1 MLEIGSLIEAD
12 TSSIYSDT
20 WPLVLPTPESIQA
33 TTGASFI
40 DTFRTEMFFKDGFF
54 YNSDGIRHVRHGEE
68 GNYTYEETTTIGT
81 VEGPVPDDVVGDMVK
96 QAVVHTVGST
106 SP

>member
-1 MLEIGSLIEAD
+1 MEIGSLIEAG

-20 WPLVLPTPESIQA
+20 GPLMLLTPANTQSTA
-33 TTGASFI
+33 GASFL
-40 DTFRTEMFFKDGFF
+40 DTFRTEMFFRDGFF

-68 GNYTYEETTTIGT
+68 GNYTYEEATTIGT
-81 VEGPVPDDVVGDMVK
+81 AEGPMPDDVVADMVE

>member
-1 MLEIGSLIEAD
+1 
-12 TSSIYSDT
+12 
-20 WPLVLPTPESIQA
+20 
-33 TTGASFI
+33 
-40 DTFRTEMFFKDGFF
+40 MFFRDDFF

-81 VEGPVPDDVVGDMVK
+81 AKGPVPDDVVADMVE

>member
-1 MLEIGSLIEAD
+1 ML
-12 TSSIYSDT
+12 
-20 WPLVLPTPESIQA
+20 
-33 TTGASFI
+33 
-40 DTFRTEMFFKDGFF
+40 FKDCFF

-68 GNYTYEETTTIGT
+68 GNYTYEESTTIGT
-81 VEGPVPDDVVGDMVK
+81 TKGPVPDDVVADMVE